1 LAFSSVKVWED
12 QQPERSIS
20 LPDAALLDPG
30 YYQDVLNDAKLFEHR
45 PQFFA
50 SRANH
55 GVRTM
60 NGTTARF
67 LRLGVA
73 LSGLAVLGWVLTGH
87 AAKPAKDGMPLPTD
101 WSHRHLIFS
110 SPGSPEQL
118 ARVSEDPR
126 YQQQLHR
133 REQALTLPARL
144 ADEAVGAV
152 APESPNR
159 GGKKLN
165 DDWSEDLGSGGSV
178 GAGNYP
184 AKFSFD
190 STTANCGTAA
200 TPDFVVFSTGL
211 SGAVN
216 QANIVAYDN
225 LYSGCTGPA
234 PSVYWAYNTAG
245 QVLTSPLIS
254 RDGSQ
259 VAFVQTNAGLEGTLV
274 VLKWAPST
282 GTVSSPVP
290 PTAVLPAAYSGCTA
304 PCMTTII
311 LKDHLGTPV
320 DDTTSSVFYDYTND
334 VAWVGGGVG
343 WLHKITG
350 MFNGV
355 PKEVNVGGFPVQ
367 VNSGNTLSSPVYDRI
382 SKNVFVGDA
391 QGILYSVNSTTAAVT
406 ASAELDFGVG
416 IEEGPV
422 VDSTNGLVY
431 VFASSDGSGSCAAG
445 ADCAAVY
452 QLTTAFLA
460 GDTGSEVTVGN
471 STISGTNPNPLYIGG
486 FDSAYFSS
494 VNATG
499 NLYVCG
505 NTGGN
510 ATLYQIPIQAGAMP
524 ASGLGLP
531 ITALAATSS
540 TAPCS
545 PVADVPNPNTTG
557 GFSERLFAS
566 VQNDGVATACSS
578 GGCIFNF
585 VSAPWNANTAYAV
598 GQQIL
603 SSKLHIE
610 TVITAG
616 TSGATPPS
624 WTNSAGAKRIDHLG
638 GTLVW
643 IDQGVLGAAT
653 IASWLPSHHYASTSA
668 RILDTNGNIEVAT
681 INTGNTGTVQP
692 SPWNATP
699 GGTTL
704 DNTVVWTNAG
714 PAPSLALA
722 SAGGTSGIIVD
733 NEVNGTL
740 AGTSQVYFT
749 TLTDQVCG
757 TSGTGGCAVQA
768 SQPGLD

>member
-1 LAFSSVKVWED
+1 
-12 QQPERSIS
+12 
-20 LPDAALLDPG
+20 
-30 YYQDVLNDAKLFEHR
+30 
-45 PQFFA
+45 
-50 SRANH
+50 
-55 GVRTM
+55 M

-87 AAKPAKDGMPLPTD
+87 ASERAKHGMPLPTD

-110 SPGSPEQL
+110 RPGSPEQL

-126 YQQQLHR
+126 YEQQLHR
-133 REQALTLPARL
+133 REQALTLPASL
-144 ADEAVGAV
+144 AEEVVGAF
-152 APESPNR
+152 APASPNR
-159 GGKKLN
+159 GGRKLKG
-165 DDWSEDLGSGGSV
+165 DWSEDLGSGGSV

-211 SGAVN
+211 SGALN

-225 LYSGCTGPA
+225 LYSGCTGTV

-259 VAFVQTNAGLEGTLV
+259 VAFVQTNAAQEGTLV
-274 VLKWAPST
+274 VVKWAPST
-282 GTVSSPVP
+282 GTVSSPVL
-290 PTAVLPAAYSGCTA
+290 PTAVPPAAYSACA
-304 PCMTTII
+304 VPCMTTII
-311 LKDHLGTPV
+311 LRDQLLVAT
-320 DDTTSSVFYDYTND
+320 DDTTSSIFYDYTND
-334 VAWVGGGVG
+334 VAWVGGAVG

-350 MFNGV
+350 VFNGI
-355 PKEVNVGGFPVQ
+355 PKEVHVGGFPVQ

-391 QGILYSVNSTTAAVT
+391 GGILYSVSSTTAAVT
-406 ASAELDFGVG
+406 ASAQLDFGVG
-416 IEEGPV
+416 IVEGPI

-431 VFASSDGSGSCAAG
+431 VFASSDGTGNCTSGV
-445 ADCAAVY
+445 DCAAVY
-452 QLTTAFLA
+452 QLPVTFSA
-460 GDTGSEVTVGN
+460 GAPGSEAEVGN
-471 STISGTNPNPLYIGG
+471 STFTGSTPNPNPEYIGG
-486 FDSAYFSS
+486 FDSAYFNS

-510 ATLYQIPIQAGAMP
+510 ATLYQIPIQAGVMP
-524 ASGLGLP
+524 ASGFGLSIAP
-531 ITALAATSS
+531 LASPSS
-540 TAPCS
+540 TVPCS
-545 PVADVPNPNTTG
+545 PVADVPNPNSTG
-557 GFSERLFAS
+557 GFSERLFVS
-566 VQNDGVATACSS
+566 VQDNGVATACGG

-585 VSAPWNANTAYAV
+585 VSAPWKANTAYTV

-603 SSKLHIE
+603 SSKLHVE
-610 TVITAG
+610 TVITGG
-616 TSGATPPS
+616 TSGATPPN
-624 WTNSAGAKRIDHLG
+624 WTNSAGGTRIDHPG

-643 IDQGVLGAAT
+643 IDQGALTAMT
-653 IASWLPSHHYASTSA
+653 IANWQASHHYVSTSA
-668 RILDTNGNIEVAT
+668 RILDTNGNVEVAT
-681 INTGNTGTVQP
+681 TNTGTTGTGQP

-699 GGTTL
+699 GGTTS

-714 PAPSLALA
+714 PAPTLALA
-722 SAGGTSGIIVD
+722 STGGTSGIIVD

-740 AGTSQVYFT
+740 AGTSQIYFT
-749 TLTDQVCG
+749 TLSDQVCG